1 MKPFERSERVGGQ
14 IQKVLSDLLQKKIQ
28 DPRLKMVT
36 VTGVKMSRDLRI
48 ARVYFTTS
56 GNPKSKD
63 KAEEGFKSAI
73 GYAKRSL
80 ARELGLRYTPD
91 LRFIYDESFDYG
103 SHIDKVL
110 KAIKTD
116 NGSNNTPFEK

>member
-56 GNPKSKD
+56 GGPKNKD

-91 LRFIYDESFDYG
+91 LRFSYDESFDYG

-110 KAIKTD
+110 KTIKTD

>member
-36 VTGVKMSRDLRI
+36 ITGVKMSRDLRI

-56 GNPKSKD
+56 GGPKSKD
-63 KAEEGFKSAI
+63 KAEKGFNSAI
-73 GYAKRSL
+73 GYAKHSI
-80 ARELGLRYTPD
+80 AQELGLRYTPD
-91 LRFIYDESFDYG
+91 LKFSYDESFDYG

-110 KAIKTD
+110 KTIKTD
-116 NGSNNTPFEK
+116 DESNNTPFEK